1 MRWPCKRQPMTEAE
15 RPRWNLQRAF
25 ALQGRAAIVTGGA
38 SGIGLAC
45 VEALADQGARVTLL
59 DIDGAAAEREA
70 KRLQASGCDV
80 RAAALDVRD
89 RQAHERVFDEA
100 AQAHGGLD
108 IICAN
113 AGIDPGP
120 GFMSFTDRSQRL
132 PQHAIENY
140 DDERWQRVI
149 QISLDAVFFA
159 IRTGARL
166 MKPAGQGSIIVT
178 TSISAVRPAP
188 GIGIAY
194 MAAKAGAAQVVRTAA
209 LELAR
214 YRIRVNAIAPGP
226 FATNI
231 ADGRMRDPQVRA
243 AMARTVPLG
252 RVAHPDEIKALVLLL
267 ASDAGSFITG
277 EQIVIDGGASLGA
290 VD

>member
-1 MRWPCKRQPMTEAE
+1 MD
-15 RPRWNLQRAF
+15 LQQLF
-25 ALQGRAAIVTGGA
+25 SLTGHGAIVTGGA
-38 SGIGLAC
+38 SGIGLAS
-45 VEALADQGARVTLL
+45 VEALASQGARVTIL
-59 DIDGAAAEREA
+59 DLDGAAAHREA
-70 KRLQASGCDV
+70 ARLCAEGLDV
-80 RAAALDVRD
+80 RGSALDVTD
-89 RQAHERVFDEA
+89 RAAHDRAFDEA
-100 AQAHGGLD
+100 AQLYGRLD
-108 IICAN
+108 VVCAN

-132 PQHAIENY
+132 PEYAIENY
-140 DDERWQRVI
+140 DDARWHKVI
-149 QISLDAVFFA
+149 GISLDAVFYA
-159 IRTGARL
+159 IRAGARL
-166 MKPAGQGSIIVT
+166 MKPARTGSIIVT

-188 GIGIAY
+188 GVGIAY

-214 YRIRVNAIAPGP
+214 HNVRVNAIAPGP

-231 ADGRMRDPQVRA
+231 ADGRMRDAGVRA

-252 RVAHPDEIKALVLLL
+252 RVATTDEIQGLVLLL
-267 ASDAGSFITG
+267 ASDAGSYITG